1 MGLNEVMTGLL
12 RLLLLRLILDRVL
25 PKQPLQLLLMAKNGT

>member
-1 MGLNEVMTGLL
+1 MGLNEVTTGLL
-12 RLLLLRLILDRVL
+12 RLLLLQLILGRGL